1 MKFPLSS
8 LRLLPGLLALAGF
21 LSPVRAAEFDL
32 STATIADINAAVDA
46 GALSSEKLVQLYLN
60 RIAAYD
66 QAGPKLNTI
75 ITLNP
80 NALAEARALDA
91 ERKAT
96 GRRSPLHGIPVIVKD
111 LINTAGMQ
119 TTGGFVAMKGAV
131 PQYDANVIKRLH
143 AAGAIILAKTN
154 LSDWLG
160 KPRADGGSSIAG
172 LVLNPYDLSRNFAGS
187 SSGTGAGI
195 ASWFAT
201 VGLGSETGTSIRGPT
216 TDGSLVGLA
225 GTEGLVGRSGAMAN
239 SFTHE
244 RIGPIARNVYDLAVT
259 LDAIVGIDAN
269 DLITAQALT
278 KLPTVSY
285 ATFLNPD
292 GLHGARIG
300 VLRDM
305 FRSGP
310 QHAEGLALAEQ
321 AIFALRKAG
330 ADVYD
335 PVSLGLNLERIRT
348 IKVNYWEAETILDKY
363 FVDYG
368 PNAPFHSVKEM
379 VRKFPDLVK
388 PDFVTYA
395 NYAPGP
401 DPEYQSRLKSRRVLR
416 EAVVALMDKFQLDA
430 VVFPFKTV
438 PAAKLAERRGRGA
451 DPDPLNKLALSGD
464 EVSESDNYLSSMTGL
479 PGLLVPM
486 GYIANGVPLSL
497 EFLGRPFSE
506 PTLIKLASGF
516 ESQTHLRQSPPT
528 VPALPGEKFTY

>member
-1 MKFPLSS
+1 
-8 LRLLPGLLALAGF
+8 
-21 LSPVRAAEFDL
+21 
-32 STATIADINAAVDA
+32 
-46 GALSSEKLVQLYLN
+46 
-60 RIAAYD
+60 
-66 QAGPKLNTI
+66 
-75 ITLNP
+75 
-80 NALAEARALDA
+80 
-91 ERKAT
+91 
-96 GRRSPLHGIPVIVKD
+96 
-111 LINTAGMQ
+111 MQ
-119 TTGGFVAMKGAV
+119 TTGGFIAMKGAV
-131 PQYDANVIKRLH
+131 PQYDANVIKRLR

-154 LSDWLG
+154 MSDWLG
-160 KPRADGGSSIAG
+160 KSRPDGGSSIAG

-195 ASWFAT
+195 ASYLAT

-259 LDAIVGIDAN
+259 LDCIVGIDGN

-285 ATFLNPD
+285 TTFLNPQ
-292 GLHGARIG
+292 GLKGARIG

-305 FRSGP
+305 FRHGP
-310 QHAEGLALAEQ
+310 AHDEGLALAEQ

-335 PVSLGLNLERIRT
+335 PVSVGLNLDRIRQ

-368 PNAPFHSVKEM
+368 PNVPFKSVKEM

-388 PDFVTYA
+388 PDFIAYA

-401 DPEYQSRLKSRRVLR
+401 DPEYQSRLKARRVLR

-430 VVFPFKTV
+430 VVFPFKTL
-438 PAAKLAERRGRGA
+438 PAQKLSDRRDRSA
-451 DPDPLNKLALSGD
+451 DSDPLNKIALSGD

-486 GYIANGVPLSL
+486 GYIADGVPLSL

-516 ESQTHLRQSPPT
+516 ESQTQLRKSPPT
-528 VPALPGEKFTY
+528 VPGLPGEKFSY